1 MGKDLRVTVRLGL
14 SLPTGDAGDAWIK
27 PEVELTNIDPAGD
40 VAAQV
45 EEGLAAATL
54 SFIEIDGKLAAAL
67 DRIIES
73 VQLVRPA
80 EVQRVDI
87 LERRVALVT
96 QGFNDLVVRLRDQ
109 ATAAAVTAAVE
120 GQAAT

>member
-1 MGKDLRVTVRLGL
+1 MAKDLRVTVRLGL
-14 SLPTGDAGDAWIK
+14 SLPTGGAGDAWIK
-27 PEVELTNIDPAGD
+27 PEVGLTNIDPAGD

-45 EEGLAAATL
+45 EEGLAAASL
-54 SFIEIDGKLAAAL
+54 GFIEIDGKLASAL

-87 LERRVALVT
+87 LERRVASVT
-96 QGFNDLVVRLRDQ
+96 QGFNDLVVRLRDK
-109 ATAAAVTAAVE
+109 ATTEAVTAAVE
-120 GQAAT
+120 GEAAP